1 MTFSTTL
8 VFMFS
13 LHGKR
18 PCFTPIQ
25 STWVELFLCKLM
37 FIALTFW
44 WETETSFQ
52 TSKNKHFQDLFFSKF
67 SHKSYFCLLLLFSR
81 DITLCISFLFNRI
94 CSRHPDAA
102 LLAANTILQDCRDP
116 NPAVKCLAVS
126 TLCSLPPILQ
136 EHASP
141 VLRAALK
148 DGNPRV
154 RQTAVIGCGKVFKHT
169 QSLLFEQGFVDR
181 YVGKLHG
188 ILT

>member
-1 MTFSTTL
+1 MNLISVYCCWFPETL
-8 VFMFS
+8 QFAF
-13 LHGKR
+13 
-18 PCFTPIQ
+18 
-25 STWVELFLCKLM
+25 
-37 FIALTFW
+37 
-44 WETETSFQ
+44 
-52 TSKNKHFQDLFFSKF
+52 LFFF
-67 SHKSYFCLLLLFSR
+67 
-81 DITLCISFLFNRI
+81 FLSRI

-141 VLRAALK
+141 VLSAALK

-154 RQTAVIGCGKVFKHT
+154 RETAVIGCGKVFRHT
-169 QSLLFEQGFVDR
+169 QGLLFEQGFVDR
-181 YVGKLHG
+181 YIGKLHG